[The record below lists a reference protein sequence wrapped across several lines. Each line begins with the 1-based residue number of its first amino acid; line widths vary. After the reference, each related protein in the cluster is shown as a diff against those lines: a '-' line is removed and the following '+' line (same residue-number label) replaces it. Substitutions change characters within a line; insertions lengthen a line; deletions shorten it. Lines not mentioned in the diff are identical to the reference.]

1 MIRKLLSNER
11 RAIRGFSR
19 PIITTDSD
27 TFMFGCYILS
37 YMESDTVVQTETA
50 DSEVMAAVED
60 GPREEFIL
68 ADINTDEAYVTM
80 PLEDAASLP
89 AWR

>member
-1 MIRKLLSNER
+1 MI
-11 RAIRGFSR
+11 
-19 PIITTDSD
+19 
-27 TFMFGCYILS
+27 GCYILS
-37 YMESDTVVQTETA
+37 YMETDTVVHTGEA

-80 PLEDAASLP
+80 PLDDAASLP

>member
-1 MIRKLLSNER
+1 MFLGL
-11 RAIRGFSR
+11 
-19 PIITTDSD
+19 IITIDSD
-27 TFMFGCYILS
+27 TFMVGCYILT

>member
-1 MIRKLLSNER
+1 MV
-11 RAIRGFSR
+11 
-19 PIITTDSD
+19 
-27 TFMFGCYILS
+27 GCYILS
-37 YMESDTVVQTETA
+37 YMGSDTVVKTGRA

-68 ADINTDEAYVTM
+68 ADINTDDAFVTM
-80 PLEDAASLP
+80 PLEEAASLP